1 MRRFHE
7 LLQALRATDADVL
20 CLQELWFHPDTLS
33 LLAATLEPR
42 CVPGSARS
50 VAGVTSGS

>member
-33 LLAATLEPR
+33 LLAATLEPM